1 MRATADAGR
10 LGRALAGGSC
20 VLVAA
25 TVPDGGGGGAW
36 GRRAPPVDLSG
47 CDALDPPRGAPPPLP
62 GWPRGPGG
70 PERLVGFARASTDFR
85 IVATI
90 DDVAVAPELQGRGV
104 GRRMVERLLRELGR
118 LGVEDVAV
126 SAPGADAA
134 AFFAGCGF
142 GGDPLGA
149 VPMQVPLPAP
159 GGGAARQD
167 S

>member
-1 MRATADAGR
+1 M
-10 LGRALAGGSC
+10 
-20 VLVAA
+20 
-25 TVPDGGGGGAW
+25 PEGGGGGAW
-36 GRRAPPVDLSG
+36 GRRAPPVDLSV

-159 GGGAARQD
+159 GGGAARKD